1 MASYKLT
8 HIHLTNPE
16 PTKAA
21 KFYTEGMGARVTSE
35 RSRPDQE
42 IIDLDLGGIP
52 IGISNRTGADDS
64 LKGLQF
70 GLHHLGLVVDDLDR
84 AADEMKSTGVEFV
97 VKPHSPR
104 PGSKN
109 AFIRTPD
116 GVLIELS
123 EGKEP

>member
-1 MASYKLT
+1 MASYKQH
-8 HIHLTNPE
+8 HIHLTNPD
-16 PTKAA
+16 PTKTAQ
-21 KFYTEGMGARVTSE
+21 FYTEIMGAQVTRE
-35 RSRPDQE
+35 QRTPDQE

-52 IGISNRTGADDS
+52 IRISNRTGADDS

-84 AADEMKSTGVEFV
+84 AADEMNSTGVEFV

-123 EGKEP
+123 ERK